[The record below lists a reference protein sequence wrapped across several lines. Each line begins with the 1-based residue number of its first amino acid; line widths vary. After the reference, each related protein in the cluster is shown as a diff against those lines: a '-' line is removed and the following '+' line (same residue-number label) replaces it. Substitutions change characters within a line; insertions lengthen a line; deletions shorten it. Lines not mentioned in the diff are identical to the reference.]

1 MAIDTSIPRTRRAVL
16 GAGLGAFVAV
26 VATALGRPVGAD
38 AATGDPLL
46 LGKDNTSDDST
57 SVSSPGHI
65 GIQGISESYIGVQ
78 GTSNS
83 YEAVQGLSSTG
94 TGVHG
99 RSNQAAGYAA
109 GVYGESVSPGGVG
122 AFGNNHATSGNAVG
136 AQGTSH
142 SPTGLALVGWADAG
156 GLAVSGFSG
165 GRFPAMP
172 SKTGVHGRADQD
184 GSSVGVSGF
193 SAAGRGGLFAGQ
205 LAQLRMTPS
214 TAVSHP
220 ASGAAGDF
228 FVDKSGRLWFCK
240 GGTIWKQLA

>member
-1 MAIDTSIPRTRRAVL
+1 MAIDSSIPRTRRALL
-16 GAGLGAFVAV
+16 GAGLGAVGAV
-26 VATALGRPVGAD
+26 IAGALGFP
-38 AATGDPLL
+38 AATNAASGDPLL

-65 GIQGISESYIGVQ
+65 GLQGLSESYIGVQ
-78 GTSNS
+78 GTSGS
-83 YEAVQGLSSTG
+83 FEAVQGLSSTG

-99 RSNQAAGYAA
+99 RSNQTAGYAA

-156 GLAVSGFSG
+156 GLAVVGFSG
-165 GRFPAMP
+165 GRFPATP
-172 SKTGVHGRADQD
+172 TKTGVHGRADQD
-184 GSSVGVSGF
+184 GSSVGVSGS

-205 LAQLRMTPS
+205 LAQLRMAPS
-214 TAVSHP
+214 TATTHP
-220 ASGAAGDF
+220 TSGATGDF

-240 GGTIWKQLA
+240 GGTTWKQLA